1 MKAKR
6 TFGLV
11 IIVASLAA
19 FAMSVSAVAVYAQT
33 VTANTPIVNLEVPI
47 GSTVQVS
54 GLAEYIQIFYR
65 FTVAAVA
72 IIAAT
77 MIMYAGISWLTAAGS
92 SQKIGE
98 AKERITA
105 AISGLVLAMLSYA
118 ILNTINPQLVSLQ
131 TPTIV
136 VPQVAASIAQALG
149 TSSAAG
155 RSSSADY
162 CPSGSDWV
170 DIYTTMN
177 ASSPSA
183 AAIYQANHASTNQGL
198 LEPDVVP
205 KLTAAILAADALG
218 MTVYVNGDSRSFS
231 TQQYLY
237 DCYTNSLAT
246 GTCGCS
252 SCNLAAR
259 PDCNSSPHLLGR
271 AIDMAWYPKTTFTN
285 GVNWYDLRGYAKTA
299 CNNGGCV
306 SGSTSTYMAD
316 SQKRL
321 QTMMQSLGFTRI
333 CKEWWH
339 FEYLGPSTQL
349 CQPGQYQ

>member
-1 MKAKR
+1 M
-6 TFGLV
+6 LL
-11 IIVASLAA
+11 ASVLAA
-19 FAMSVSAVAVYAQT
+19 LVLSSTGVVVYAQT

-47 GSTVQVS
+47 GETVQVS

-118 ILNTINPQLVSLQ
+118 ILNTINPSLISL
-131 TPTIV
+131 TSPTIP
-136 VPQVAASIAQALG
+136 VPQVATSIAQALSG
-149 TSSAAG
+149 TSSAV
-155 RSSSADY
+155 SSTTSGNYCSAA
-162 CPSGSDWV
+162 SDWV
-170 DIYTTMN
+170 SIYDTMN
-177 ASSPSA
+177 ASSPTA
-183 AAIYQANHASTNQGL
+183 AAIYNSNHASTNQGL
-198 LEPDVVP
+198 LEADVVP
-205 KLTAAILAADALG
+205 KLTSAILAADALG
-218 MTVYVNGDSRSFS
+218 MTIYVNGDSRSFS

-237 DCYTNSLAT
+237 DCYTNYLAS

-259 PDCNSSPHLLGR
+259 PDCSSSPHLLGR
-271 AIDMAWYPKTTFTN
+271 ALDVAWYPKTTFSN
-285 GVNWYDLRGYAKTA
+285 GVNWYDLRGYAKQA
-299 CNNGGCV
+299 CNDGGCV
-306 SGSTSTYMAD
+306 SGTTSTYMAD
-316 SQKRL
+316 SQERL
-321 QTMMQSLGFTRI
+321 QTMMQTLSFSRI

-339 FEYLGPSTQL
+339 FEYLGTSTQL
-349 CQPGQYQ
+349 CAPGQYQ

>member
-1 MKAKR
+1 MMA
-6 TFGLV
+6 
-11 IIVASLAA
+11 ISLAVLVVG
-19 FAMSVSAVAVYAQT
+19 VSGVAVYAQT

-47 GSTVQVS
+47 GETVQVS
-54 GLAEYIQIFYR
+54 GIAQYIQIFYR

-105 AISGLVLAMLSYA
+105 AISGLILAVLSYA

-131 TPTIV
+131 SPTIAVPEV
-136 VPQVAASIAQALG
+136 VTSITKALSG
-149 TSSAAG
+149 SSAAQDTTSG
-155 RSSSADY
+155 DY
-162 CPSGSDWV
+162 CPSASDWV
-170 DIYTTMN
+170 DI
-177 ASSPSA
+177 SSTLATISTQA
-183 AAIYQANHASTNQGL
+183 AAVYDAPNHASSNQGL

-205 KLTAAILAADALG
+205 KLSSAILAADAIG
-218 MTVYVNGDSRSFS
+218 MTLYVNGDSRSFS

-237 DCYTNSLAT
+237 ECYTDSLAT
-246 GTCGCS
+246 GSCACS

-271 AIDMAWYPKTTFTN
+271 ALDLSWYPKTTFSSSTN
-285 GVNWYDLRGYAKTA
+285 WHSLLGYAKTA
-299 CNNGGCV
+299 CNDGDCV

-316 SQKRL
+316 SQERL

-339 FEYLGPSTQL
+339 FEYLGPSTQV
-349 CQPGQYQ
+349 CEPGQY